1 MRYTTWEDVVARYP
15 RAATIGTANPGEAAA
30 ERAYIL
36 PAEATV
42 DASLALR
49 YTTPVA
55 NTPTLAPDSVRDV
68 ATDLAYWKMAW
79 MTLDERIEKILR
91 ESINDRL
98 SALATGS
105 LSLVG
110 SGGLVTV
117 PTAPSAVWGTHQ
129 DYSNIGGVDS
139 VEDWGVSSLELSAQE
154 DVRGD

>member
-15 RAATIGTANPGEAAA
+15 KAAGIASANPGETAA

-42 DASLALR
+42 DATLALR

-55 NTPTLAPDSVRDV
+55 NTPTLAPDAVRDV

-79 MTLDERIEKILR
+79 MGLDERIEKILR
-91 ESINDRL
+91 QSIDDRL
-98 SALATGS
+98 AALGTGS

-110 SGGLVTV
+110 SGGLVI
-117 PTAPSAVWGTHQ
+117 APNGTSAVWGTHQ
-129 DYSNIGGVDS
+129 SYPNVAGIDE
-139 VEDWGVSSLELSAQE
+139 VEDWQVSSGELIAQE
-154 DVRGD
+154 DLRGD